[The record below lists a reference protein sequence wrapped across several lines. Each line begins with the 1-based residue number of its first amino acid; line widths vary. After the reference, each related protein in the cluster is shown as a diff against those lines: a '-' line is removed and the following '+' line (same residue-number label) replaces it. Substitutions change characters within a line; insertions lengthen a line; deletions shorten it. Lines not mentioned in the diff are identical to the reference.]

1 MRTSMVL
8 LRLLEALREHTP
20 TMPVCAGPPYPSL
33 SYRTADRPAVYGFVS
48 HHVNDVRQ
56 QVYTELRAERARAPD
71 AQRSYHSPY
80 AYSSGHSRLHYA
92 PHADMHN
99 RRDNTSTTRSRLA
112 FPTPQVPS
120 FSVGPSPADT
130 GRQERSHTLPDRQV
144 RFQSPHSYDPYTPA
158 SSYPTATSASTARP
172 MRMPEPQPYPVDPL
186 PISMPTQ
193 RIYQSQAQG
202 MLFPGSSHSRPL
214 PPTPYLQPSSGSV
227 FESSTA
233 CTYGSP
239 YGSSSRSSSSRNSS
253 RTSRTMYPHHPNRPT
268 PSVFGSSASSTYG
281 DSSYRSSSSYNSR
294 RRGKD
299 TTIAL
304 RKALEKMQDF
314 KRVAD
319 DWILIIRRYRGEKLT
334 AEETAVI
341 SLISDLRQ
349 RAKTALNTIN
359 IILASISAYEGIGN
373 GSPFSSEK
381 LKADTSALAMIGTS
395 LHHKLAGLTQR
406 LKNAEAMAGQTEP
419 PSSPDCCTRLMNF
432 PGCIAS
438 FYLKKRLF
446 RFTSLL
452 KSQSEQYSD
461 LDSEKPVQSGSYA
474 PPISTLIGAVYAEI
488 QRTYNTATKALAG
501 FESSL
506 RTFQLDLQSQA
517 NNRYLPVATG

>member
-1 MRTSMVL
+1 MQTSMVL
-8 LRLLEALREHTP
+8 LELLEALREHTP

-71 AQRSYHSPY
+71 TQRSYHIPY
-80 AYSSGHSRLHYA
+80 AYSSRYSRPHHA

-112 FPTPQVPS
+112 FPQPQVPS
-120 FSVGPSPADT
+120 FSAGPSPAYP
-130 GRQERSHTLPDRQV
+130 GRQV

-158 SSYPTATSASTARP
+158 SSYQTATSALTARP
-172 MRMPEPQPYPVDPL
+172 MRMPEPQPYPLDPL
-186 PISMPTQ
+186 PINTPTQ
-193 RIYQSQAQG
+193 RTYQSQAQVVIG
-202 MLFPGSSHSRPL
+202 FRIGKLHRMYLRKFIWLIISILFIQKL
-214 PPTPYLQPSSGSV
+214 V
-227 FESSTA
+227 KNE
-233 CTYGSP
+233 
-239 YGSSSRSSSSRNSS
+239 
-253 RTSRTMYPHHPNRPT
+253 PNYVPT
-268 PSVFGSSASSTYG
+268 PSKSPYAFCLWKLCFK
-281 DSSYRSSSSYNSR
+281 
-294 RRGKD
+294 GKD
-299 TTIAL
+299 MTIAL

-319 DWILIIRRYRGEKLT
+319 EWMLIIRRNRGENLT

-349 RAKTALNTIN
+349 RAKTALNTIDV
-359 IILASISAYEGIGN
+359 ILASISAYEGIGN

-395 LHHKLAGLTQR
+395 LHHKLAGLTRR

-432 PGCIAS
+432 PGCIANL
-438 FYLKKRLF
+438 YLKKRLF

-452 KSQSEQYSD
+452 KAQREQYSE
-461 LDSEKPVQSGSYA
+461 LDSEKPVQSGLYA

-488 QRTYNTATKALAG
+488 QRTYNTAAKALAG

-506 RTFQLDLQSQA
+506 RAFQLDLQSQA

>member
-1 MRTSMVL
+1 MVL
-8 LRLLEALREHTP
+8 LELLEALREHTP

-56 QVYTELRAERARAPD
+56 QVYTELWAERARAPD
-71 AQRSYHSPY
+71 TQRSYHIPY
-80 AYSSGHSRLHYA
+80 AYSSRYSRPHHA

-112 FPTPQVPS
+112 FPQPQVPS
-120 FSVGPSPADT
+120 FSAGPSPAYP
-130 GRQERSHTLPDRQV
+130 GRQV

-158 SSYPTATSASTARP
+158 SSYQTATSALTARP

-186 PISMPTQ
+186 PINTPTQ
-193 RIYQSQAQG
+193 RTYQSQAQG
-202 MLFPGSSHSRPL
+202 MPFPGSSYSKPL
-214 PPTPYLQPSSGSV
+214 PPTPYSQSSSGSV
-227 FESSTA
+227 LESSTA
-233 CTYGSP
+233 CTYGSS

-253 RTSRTMYPHHPNRPT
+253 RTSRTIYPRHPNRPT

-299 TTIAL
+299 MTIAL

-319 DWILIIRRYRGEKLT
+319 EWMLIIRRNRGENLT

-349 RAKTALNTIN
+349 RAKTALNTIDV
-359 IILASISAYEGIGN
+359 ILASISAYEGIGN

-395 LHHKLAGLTQR
+395 LHHKLAGLTRR

-432 PGCIAS
+432 PGCIANL
-438 FYLKKRLF
+438 YLKKRLF

-452 KSQSEQYSD
+452 KAQREQYSE
-461 LDSEKPVQSGSYA
+461 LDSEKPVQSGLYV

-488 QRTYNTATKALAG
+488 QRTYNTAAKALAG

-506 RTFQLDLQSQA
+506 RAFQLDLQSQA